1 MEGLRNEIRMQL
13 ENLFEDSLS
22 LGKPIPNEVTNAY
35 INHRLEKIM
44 QIIREYFRQKDRT
57 SPRS

>member
-1 MEGLRNEIRMQL
+1 MEGLRNEIRIQL

-22 LGKPIPNEVTNAY
+22 LVRPIPNEVASAY

-44 QIIREYFRQKDRT
+44 QIIRDYFGPKGET
-57 SPRS
+57 SPSF